1 MLVYI
6 YFVTTARP
14 AKDTAALYLDSVGFW
29 YTKLISSSIFI
40 ASSGSFVQAIITAGR
55 TGFGSP
61 GQVMAAKNGPVGP
74 KFTPDRIFRDRFP
87 PYINFRRSLALH
99 ALKIIMGLPQL
110 ICKEELISHDFIP
123 KN

>member
-1 MLVYI
+1 MLV

-74 KFTPDRIFRDRFP
+74 KFTPDRIFRDRHP
-87 PYINFRRSLALH
+87 
-99 ALKIIMGLPQL
+99 IIQHSGVLYYLFNARQTS
-110 ICKEELISHDFIP
+110 C
-123 KN
+123 

>member
-1 MLVYI
+1 MTIIIMLV

-14 AKDTAALYLDSVGFW
+14 AKDTGALYLDSVGYW

-74 KFTPDRIFRDRFP
+74 KFTPDRIFRDRTPQGSNIFMFP
-87 PYINFRRSLALH
+87 W
-99 ALKIIMGLPQL
+99 
-110 ICKEELISHDFIP
+110 
-123 KN
+123 

>member
-1 MLVYI
+1 MLV

-14 AKDTAALYLDSVGFW
+14 AKDTAALYLDSD
-29 YTKLISSSIFI
+29 TKLISSSIFI

-74 KFTPDRIFRDRFP
+74 KFTPDRIFRDRSCMVQ
-87 PYINFRRSLALH
+87 YY
-99 ALKIIMGLPQL
+99 
-110 ICKEELISHDFIP
+110 
-123 KN
+123 

>member
-1 MLVYI
+1 MLV

-61 GQVMAAKNGPVGP
+61 GQVQFVSCGSKKWRGGTKIYPGP
-74 KFTPDRIFRDRFP
+74 
-87 PYINFRRSLALH
+87 NFS
-99 ALKIIMGLPQL
+99 
-110 ICKEELISHDFIP
+110 
-123 KN
+123 